1 MLERLKRLRKLLGL
15 NQEEFAEKIGIRQSS
30 YSSIEKGRRSLAD
43 RYIKSICM
51 AYDVNEQW
59 LRTGE
64 GPIFSNTQLRNELV
78 DIFCTLSEPSQKY
91 ALRVLR
97 ELKELQDSNNA

>member
-1 MLERLKRLRKLLGL
+1 MLERLKKLRKLLSL
-15 NQEEFAEKIGIRQSS
+15 SQKEFAEKIGIKQSS

-51 AYDVNEQW
+51 AYNVNEQW

-64 GPIFSNTQLRNELV
+64 GQIFLSSPQERELV
-78 DIFCTLSEPSQKY
+78 KIFKNLSPVFQDYLIKMARGLVEVQKD
-91 ALRVLR
+91 
-97 ELKELQDSNNA
+97 KE